1 MFDFRKNVV
10 IINNSLSIEVYNMF
24 WKKKDT
30 KKKEKKS
37 WKDIVKEWIETIV
50 TAGLMALFI
59 RAFFVQAY
67 KIPTGSMEP
76 TLIGAE
82 PSKNHSQTIGDHL
95 LVEKITYGIVIP
107 FTDIRLPYIHKP
119 RRGDIVIFKY
129 PYNVSKDYIKRV
141 IGLPGET
148 IQIISKVVY
157 INGKRL
163 DEPWLRFG
171 WNRHHNSPF
180 TNSAEES
187 PRDNLGPLIIPKK
200 GDKIMFRDDKIYINN
215 KFIFNK
221 KIISFYTKEVI
232 KEYLEY
238 YATPILNKDELK
250 GSKKL
255 SPNKQYIVKYDCYFV
270 MGDNRDNSSDSR
282 FWGFLP
288 YSYIRGKPLIKY
300 WPPTRIGFIR

>member
-1 MFDFRKNVV
+1 
-10 IINNSLSIEVYNMF
+10 MF
-24 WKKKDT
+24 WKKKEA
-30 KKKEKKS
+30 KKKEKKN
-37 WKDIVKEWIETIV
+37 WKDVVKEWVETII

-82 PSKNHSQTIGDHL
+82 PSRNHSQTIGDHL

-129 PYNVSKDYIKRV
+129 PYDTSKDYIKRV

-148 IQIISKVVY
+148 IQIINKVVY
-157 INGKRL
+157 INGKKL

-171 WNRHHNSPF
+171 WNKHHNSPF

-238 YATPILNKDELK
+238 YTTCILNKDELQK
-250 GSKKL
+250 SKKL
-255 SPNKQYIVKYDCYFV
+255 FPNKQYIVKYDCYFV

-282 FWGFLP
+282 FWGFLS

-300 WPPTRIGFIR
+300 WPPTRIGLIR